1 MAKIAAVA
9 FTLGLAML
17 GIGLP
22 DLLPDDAKV
31 WVVIAALVFLAVG
44 IGLWTTSRW
53 TIVRRDQLR
62 LPSPATRLPTPV
74 PDQAQLP
81 TRVPLIEALEQH
93 ASRLS
98 DMLDARFAESPG
110 PKGRLPE
117 LLTTQRQAFDASV
130 PAREEHDRRTLAI
143 YFEQFRTPGLPLFD
157 EAVDVWWAG
166 NPKARRLIEKPES
179 VDDLRNVENVF
190 RRLAHNL
197 REKETD
203 KAMEARGFVQA
214 YVPVDPKD

>member
-22 DLLPDDAKV
+22 DLLPDDAKL
-31 WVVIAALVFLAVG
+31 WVVIAALVFLVAGV
-44 IGLWTTSRW
+44 GLWTASRW
-53 TIVRRDQLR
+53 TVVRRDQVR
-62 LPSPATRLPTPV
+62 VPPPAAKLPTPLQ
-74 PDQAQLP
+74 DQAQLP
-81 TRVPLIEALEQH
+81 TRVPLIQALEQH
-93 ASRLS
+93 ANRLG

-110 PKGRLPE
+110 PKVGLSE
-117 LLTTQRQAFDASV
+117 LMTTQRRAFDASA
-130 PAREEHDRRTLAI
+130 PARQEHDRRTLAI
-143 YFEQFRTPGLPLFD
+143 YFEKFRTPGLPLFD

-166 NPKARRLIEKPES
+166 NPKARPLIEKPQS
-179 VDDLRNVENVF
+179 VDDLRNVEKVF

-203 KAMEARGFVQA
+203 KAMEARGFVKQ
-214 YVPVDPKD
+214 YVPIDPKD